1 MICGERSKM
10 VNLLAR
16 KYQESLAGR
25 GVASG
30 GVIELFT
37 SAAGTWT
44 VLITRP
50 GAPTCVLGS
59 GDGWEEY
66 RRDQSLES
74 TPS

>member
-1 MICGERSKM
+1 M

-16 KYQESLAGR
+16 EYQESLAGR

-37 SAAGTWT
+37 SDTGTWT

-50 GAPTCVLGS
+50 GTKTCVLGS
-59 GDGWEEY
+59 GDGWEQY
-66 RRDQSLES
+66 RRDQSLEGTS
-74 TPS
+74 S